1 MDKYNYG
8 NNFVYMNASLHIVHE
23 ICVMLAQV
31 MLSCGKYNLVHEFFR
46 KLQKSSVPNSLTYRG
61 ILIYFI
67 SMVNCHSLNFYNL
80 DLPVMWSSC
89 KYTVE
94 RGKKRWGYIGCPRN
108 GKSWNCRLG
117 FPLLWSGSMPLCS
130 WKKSRG
136 TKAGAFCYSY
146 SLTVV
151 FWIG

>member
-80 DLPVMWSSC
+80 DLPVM
-89 KYTVE
+89 
-94 RGKKRWGYIGCPRN
+94 
-108 GKSWNCRLG
+108 
-117 FPLLWSGSMPLCS
+117 
-130 WKKSRG
+130 
-136 TKAGAFCYSY
+136 
-146 SLTVV
+146 
-151 FWIG
+151 